1 MINEIRC
8 RNKPNLHTS
17 KLLHAE
23 EFSIHQYGTIFYFF
37 SMYYIRWHQ
46 DRACSALRSLCYA
59 PLRTQVSREASE
71 RAHARRQARGARAR
85 WCPYLQISTT
95 VDTPCLEP
103 LRAASKDKNLMSY
116 SPLGEACC
124 NCDLRASV
132 DSLRA
137 TTSTN
142 MTPPLH
148 TGEDVYAISTAS
160 SSRSSLCPPAVSS
173 C

>member
-1 MINEIRC
+1 MVPSFTFLVC
-8 RNKPNLHTS
+8 TT
-17 KLLHAE
+17 
-23 EFSIHQYGTIFYFF
+23 YGGTKTG
-37 SMYYIRWHQ
+37 RV
-46 DRACSALRSLCYA
+46 L
-59 PLRTQVSREASE
+59 
-71 RAHARRQARGARAR
+71 
-85 WCPYLQISTT
+85 ISTT

-103 LRAASKDKNLMSY
+103 LRAAYKDKNLMSY

-160 SSRSSLCPPAVSS
+160 SSRSSLCS
-173 C
+173 CCLLVLVPIDIVQCTVYAPVLLPSTERGSRTTPQSL